1 MQNEIS
7 VKPLVDILSDITGK
21 RVVMRYEEY
30 VLFEYST
37 IVEQKYISQAK
48 QTQKELQVKE
58 KKELEFKK
66 WKSEQEQEELKKE
79 MKMFEDSVSRNVSKK
94 L

>member
-30 VLFEYST
+30 VLFEDST
-37 IVEQKYISQAK
+37 TVEQKYISQAK